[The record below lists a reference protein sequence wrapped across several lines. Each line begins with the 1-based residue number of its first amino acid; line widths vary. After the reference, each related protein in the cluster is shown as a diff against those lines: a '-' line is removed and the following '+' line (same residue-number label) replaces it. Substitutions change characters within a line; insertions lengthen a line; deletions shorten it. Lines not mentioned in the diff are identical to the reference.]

1 MQLISRR
8 DAGLASSLVIGTF
21 VLFNRPLQDLFE
33 LADSVENTY
42 DVALVPA
49 LTVLAATLAF
59 HQYKR
64 RREIAE
70 EARRSLART
79 EEAERLLRLGRAL
92 AESIDREAIRQS
104 LVKLLPAFC
113 GDRKYWV
120 LRWEDQQWLEFVGDA
135 TADSFE
141 TAEPASERLTRANSI
156 GLPSAR
162 TGLLI
167 GDDVCFALAVGDRMI
182 GVLGV
187 SNQPAL
193 SPSESSALAAVG
205 TFVALALRNLDVL
218 DESRRRAIK
227 DPLTGC
233 VTRAYGLER
242 LQGELRRGNRTGRP
256 VSILLFDIDDFK
268 LVNDTAGHLCGDMV
282 LEGVGRA
289 VQRVVRASDV
299 CCRIGGDEFLI
310 VLPDTPSEGA
320 MRVAEKVR
328 EQIASLRLDH
338 SGPQTV
344 SVSVGYTTSE
354 HGETDGLALV
364 RRADGAL
371 YRAKREGRNRTCGA
385 GSDTD
390 EPAEHRV
397 RVLAT
402 ERAS

>member
-8 DAGLASSLVIGTF
+8 DAGLATSLVIGTF

-33 LADSVENTY
+33 LADSIQDTY

-49 LTVLAATLAF
+49 LTVLAVTLAF
-59 HQYKR
+59 HQYTR

-70 EARRSLART
+70 EASRSLART
-79 EEAERLLRLGRAL
+79 EEAERLLKLGRAL
-92 AESIDREAIRQS
+92 AEALDREGIRQA
-104 LVKLLPAFC
+104 LHQLLPTFC

-120 LRWEDQQWLEFVGDA
+120 LRWQDQQWLEFLGDA
-135 TADSFE
+135 SADSFE
-141 TAEPASERLTRANSI
+141 TAEPASERLTRADSI
-156 GLPSAR
+156 GLPAAR

-167 GDDVCFALAVGDRMI
+167 GHDVCFALAVGDRTI

-187 SNQPAL
+187 GNQPAL
-193 SPSESSALAAVG
+193 SVSEKSALAAVG
-205 TFVALALRNLDVL
+205 AFVALALRNLDVL
-218 DESRRRAIK
+218 DDSRRRAIK

-242 LQGELRRGNRTGRP
+242 LHGELRRGNRTGRP

-268 LVNDTAGHLCGDMV
+268 AVNDTAGHLCGDMV

-299 CCRIGGDEFLI
+299 CCRIGGDEFLV

-328 EQIASLRLDH
+328 EQIATLELDH
-338 SGPQTV
+338 SGPKAV
-344 SVSVGYTTSE
+344 SVSVGYTTST

-364 RRADGAL
+364 RRADRAL
-371 YRAKREGRNRTCGA
+371 YRAKREGRNRTCGIGDEA
-385 GSDTD
+385 E
-390 EPAEHRV
+390 EPAEHDSG
-397 RVLAT
+397 VLA
-402 ERAS
+402 S